1 MPDITVTY
9 VFSDIEGS
17 TRLWDAQPERM
28 APALA
33 RHDALVAEAV
43 AREGGRLIKMIG
55 DGMHAVFDD
64 AAGALR
70 AVVEL
75 QAAMAEPPESVLP
88 LRMRFG
94 LHRGAAEHRDGDVF
108 GVAVNRAARVM
119 ACAHGGQVLVTQAVA
134 DSLDGRLPQGITLR
148 DLGVVRLR
156 DLSAPERVLQVEHAS
171 LRADF
176 PSLRSL
182 ASTPNNLPQQLNAFI
197 GRERES
203 AEVRAALGQY
213 RLVTLLAMGGIGK
226 SRLSVQLGAELL
238 DDYPDGVWLVELAP
252 VADAGGV
259 PQAVATVLGV
269 REEPRGTVTDAL
281 LKFVRDRKLLLILD
295 NCEHLVP
302 PCAELAKA
310 LLQAGPQVTLLATSR
325 DALQIAGEA
334 SYQLEPLGVPAAHAT
349 PDPDT
354 LRQQDAVRLFIE
366 RATAAQPAFRLTAA
380 NAPAVAAICAQLD
393 GIPLALE
400 LAAARVR
407 TLTVE
412 AIAER
417 LADRF
422 KLLVSQDRT
431 VLPRQ
436 RTLRALID
444 WSYDLLSDAE
454 KTLFARLSVFAGGW
468 TLEAAEAVGAGGEIE
483 SADVLDLLA
492 RLVEKSLVRMDAE
505 TGRYRMLETVKAYA
519 REKLEASGELEGT
532 AERHL
537 QFFVGFAKQA
547 KPNLMGPEQRRWM
560 QLVDAEHDNLQT
572 AHAVCVNHPERAFAD
587 LEIVRALKFYW
598 IASGRLAAGVQTA
611 LDALGNPGAQKDSFE
626 RAAGL
631 CDAGMLCHFCGRYR
645 QALELLSASV
655 SLARVIGETRIL
667 PTALHV
673 SSIVS
678 LAVDK
683 PQDALQFCEEASN
696 VALALGN
703 RHSYAAVLNT
713 RGQALRFMG
722 NPNEARVPVEAA
734 LKLMDEIGDEQGAAN
749 ALLNLAMID
758 IEEGHLS
765 SAKSSLRLALR
776 RCEKIN
782 SPAITQCLLDA
793 SGVYL
798 IERGDVRRGQM
809 LIAASDELIAQSGS
823 RRDPADARFVDR
835 ALKEEHQQR
844 HARFAGKGVI
854 DSGFFLE
861 AVRAALD
868 E

>member
-75 QAAMAEPPESVLP
+75 QAAMAEPPEGVLP

-176 PSLRSL
+176 PALRSL

-203 AEVRAALGQY
+203 AEVRAALGQH

-252 VADAGGV
+252 VADAAGV

-269 REEPRGTVTDAL
+269 REEPGGTVTDAL

-334 SYQLEPLGVPAAHAT
+334 SYQLEPLSVPVANAT

-412 AIAER
+412 VIAAR

-519 REKLEASGELEGT
+519 REKLAASGELEG
-532 AERHL
+532 AVERHL
-537 QFFVGFAKQA
+537 QFFVGFARQA
-547 KPNLMGPEQRRWM
+547 NPNLKGPEQLEWMRR
-560 QLVDAEHDNLQT
+560 VDVEHDNFQT
-572 AHAVCVNHPERAFAD
+572 AHSACNQRPARAMDGLA
-587 LEIVRALKFYW
+587 IVRSLKYYW
-598 IASGRLAAGVQTA
+598 IASGRLAVGLRIAQEA
-611 LDALGNPGAQKDSFE
+611 LENPGSTAPCFE

-631 CDAGMLCHFCGRYR
+631 RDAGMLCHFMGRNVEAG
-645 QALELLSASV
+645 QLLKESID
-655 SLARVIGETRIL
+655 LARRIGELRVL
-667 PTALHV
+667 PTALQV
-673 SSIVS
+673 ASIVS
-678 LAVDK
+678 LAAD
-683 PQDALQFCEEASN
+683 DSACALRYCDEAAA
-696 VALALGN
+696 VAESLKSGHLL
-703 RHSYAAVLNT
+703 AAVLNT
-713 RGQALRFMG
+713 RGQVLRFVRDFDG
-722 NPNEARVPVEAA
+722 ARAA
-734 LKLMDEIGDEQGAAN
+734 LDESFGLLRSLGDKQGSAN
-749 ALLNLAMID
+749 VLLNLAMVD
-758 IEEGHLS
+758 IEQGKLSEAEWRLGLAYDYCESLS
-765 SAKSSLRLALR
+765 SPTL
-776 RCEKIN
+776 
-782 SPAITQCLLDA
+782 TQCLFDA
-793 SGVYL
+793 CGALL
-798 IERGDVRRGQM
+798 IARGDINSG
-809 LIAASDELIAQSGS
+809 LELIAGADILARETGNQ
-823 RRDPADARFVDR
+823 RDATDQRFVDQAITR
-835 ALKEEHQQR
+835 AGEPVPSATTTNRQALMFQVK
-844 HARFAGKGVI
+844 
-854 DSGFFLE
+854 L
-861 AVRAALD
+861 AVSR
-868 E
+868 

>member
-1 MPDITVTY
+1 VPAITVTY

-75 QAAMAEPPESVLP
+75 QAAMAEPPEGVLP

-176 PSLRSL
+176 PALRSL

-203 AEVRAALGQY
+203 AEVRAALGQH

-269 REEPRGTVTDAL
+269 REEPGGTVTDAL

-412 AIAER
+412 VIAAR

-483 SADVLDLLA
+483 SGDVLDLLA

-519 REKLEASGELEGT
+519 REKVEASGDLEG
-532 AERHL
+532 AVERHL
-537 QFFVGFAKQA
+537 QFFAEFANKVRPLLA
-547 KPNLMGPEQRRWM
+547 GAEQRTWM
-560 QLVDAEHDNLQT
+560 RRVDLDHDNLQA
-572 AHAVCVNHPERAFAD
+572 AHLSCAGRPERAKSD
-587 LEIVRALKFYW
+587 LTIVRSLKFFW
-598 IASGRLAAGVQTA
+598 IASGRLAVGLRMSLEALAGTS
-611 LDALGNPGAQKDSFE
+611 GAEPSFD

-631 CDAGMLCHFCGRYR
+631 RDAGMLCHFSGKYA
-645 QALELLSASV
+645 QALELLDEGIV
-655 SLARVIGETRIL
+655 EARRIGEVRVL

-673 SSIVS
+673 ASIVS
-678 LAVDK
+678 LAVG
-683 PQDALQFCEEASN
+683 QSE
-696 VALALGN
+696 LAL
-703 RHSYAAVLNT
+703 RYCDEAAEVAVAVGYKHAHAGVLNT
-713 RGQALRFMG
+713 RGQVLRFIG
-722 NPNEARVPVEAA
+722 ELDAAREPLERSLAIVEE
-734 LKLMDEIGDEQGAAN
+734 LGDEQGATN
-749 ALLNLAMID
+749 ALLNIAMID
-758 IEEGHLS
+758 VDQG
-765 SAKSSLRLALR
+765 RLGEASQRLTVAVN
-776 RCEKIN
+776 RCKRLD
-782 SPAITQCLLDA
+782 SPVLLQALLDTCGA
-793 SGVYL
+793 L
-798 IERGDVRRGQM
+798 LVRLGRATYGLQ
-809 LIAASDELIAQSGS
+809 LIAAADQLGVETGS
-823 RRDPADARFVDR
+823 HRDPADNRFVQQILASAGEVGTKPISLDR
-835 ALKEEHQQR
+835 DFLLSLIDGALASSE
-844 HARFAGKGVI
+844 G
-854 DSGFFLE
+854 
-861 AVRAALD
+861 
-868 E
+868 